1 MSYLNYTIMK
11 EYYEKFEQNDGISIE
26 EPQEKVEALKQGF
39 ESIIKVF
46 YAEFY
51 GASGKSIALDILPRK
66 PLYLEKNC
74 KMEVISSFF
83 KREEEDAK
91 GLVYFAS
98 GYENE
103 FKTFIKGKKL
113 ENKLFCFTYCLLA
126 TLGQDLP
133 RIENLI
139 NLCLNCPPANLNKKQ
154 MMRIFTALMVKHL
167 HKMPKDGFAP
177 YSKWLW
183 EHHECLKPL
192 EKIKVVAILN
202 TSQHPDDLALKEIC
216 LPANNKKLWSFV
228 LIMCFIFLLMNSI
241 IVFSVFPVIG
251 ILNLIIAVI
260 LVVAGLHIH
269 IGLKD

>member
-1 MSYLNYTIMK
+1 M
-11 EYYEKFEQNDGISIE
+11 
-26 EPQEKVEALKQGF
+26 P
-39 ESIIKVF
+39 
-46 YAEFY
+46 
-51 GASGKSIALDILPRK
+51 
-66 PLYLEKNC
+66 
-74 KMEVISSFF
+74 
-83 KREEEDAK
+83 
-91 GLVYFAS
+91 
-98 GYENE
+98 
-103 FKTFIKGKKL
+103 FIQSKKL
-113 ENKLFCFTYCLLA
+113 EVKLFWFTYGLLA
-126 TLGQDLP
+126 TMGQNIP
-133 RIENLI
+133 RIKYLI
-139 NLCLNCPPANLNKKQ
+139 DLCLDCPPAGIRKYQ

-167 HKMPKDGFAP
+167 RKSPKYGFAP

-202 TSQHPDDLALKEIC
+202 TSQHPDDRALKEIC